1 MFGLL
6 EVSNVLSLL
15 GAVYPTETN
24 TAVYGPLR
32 KVDLDTWNKWA
43 EAVGS
48 DGVYGDQFPSTP
60 VGTEGELQELIKEYA
75 YGYNAKAGRTNVG
88 TRDMEAGD
96 GVYGDQFPSTP
107 VGTEGELQEL
117 IKEYAYGYNAK
128 AGRTNVGT
136 RDMEA
141 GVAGGYVGR
150 MKAGVVTNAH
160 AWDAK
165 SVIAYKSAGGF
176 AGEMTTGGVAEVGKV
191 SLIGLP
197 ITNAVS
203 AVQTFVPV
211 IRNSDITGFQS
222 GMTVKATGIPEKD
235 SSLKI
240 EKVGYAGGYVGHMI
254 GGQIWGNWS
263 AGSTYSAT
271 DAVPDPNNTRCFAAN
286 VRKVEGTKAVGGFAG
301 QIDPASAAALDTA
314 SSSGLLG
321 GLLQGLL
328 QAPGDLLS
336 VLNTTIA
343 TVRGADV
350 SAWDD
355 WGIIINGAYADGSGN
370 TAYAT
375 AAGGFAGEINGAVI
389 GELNK
394 AESGVHVSNIR
405 SVTGGE
411 YAGGF
416 FGLADVSAVAQISEG
431 GNTTGG
437 EYAGGFFGLADV
449 SAVAQ
454 ISEGGNTNILESILT
469 LGGTSVLDAFRT
481 FIYDSDVSGV
491 AEVGLEVQ
499 ARDSKKTEY
508 KNDPV
513 YSGSAGGF
521 GGALLNGSVKD
532 SEVTNLRRVNGMNY
546 TGAL

>member
-1 MFGLL
+1 M
-6 EVSNVLSLL
+6 
-15 GAVYPTETN
+15 
-24 TAVYGPLR
+24 
-32 KVDLDTWNKWA
+32 
-43 EAVGS
+43 
-48 DGVYGDQFPSTP
+48 Q
-60 VGTEGELQELIKEYA
+60 
-75 YGYNAKAGRTNVG
+75 
-88 TRDMEAGD
+88 
-96 GVYGDQFPSTP
+96 
-107 VGTEGELQEL
+107 
-117 IKEYAYGYNAK
+117 
-128 AGRTNVGT
+128 
-136 RDMEA
+136 
-141 GVAGGYVGR
+141 R
-150 MKAGVVTNAH
+150 MRA
-160 AWDAK
+160 
-165 SVIAYKSAGGF
+165 
-176 AGEMTTGGVAEVGKV
+176 
-191 SLIGLP
+191 
-197 ITNAVS
+197 
-203 AVQTFVPV
+203 
-211 IRNSDITGFQS
+211 
-222 GMTVKATGIPEKD
+222 
-235 SSLKI
+235 
-240 EKVGYAGGYVGHMI
+240 
-254 GGQIWGNWS
+254 
-263 AGSTYSAT
+263 
-271 DAVPDPNNTRCFAAN
+271 DPNNTRCFAAN

-431 GNTTGG
+431 GNT
-437 EYAGGFFGLADV
+437 
-449 SAVAQ
+449 
-454 ISEGGNTNILESILT
+454 NILESILT

-481 FIYDSDVSGV
+481 FIYDSDVSGA

-513 YSGSAGGF
+513 YSGSAG
-521 GGALLNGSVKD
+521 ALAVLCL
-532 SEVTNLRRVNGMNY
+532 T
-546 TGAL
+546 AL

>member
-1 MFGLL
+1 MIG
-6 EVSNVLSLL
+6 
-15 GAVYPTETN
+15 
-24 TAVYGPLR
+24 
-32 KVDLDTWNKWA
+32 
-43 EAVGS
+43 
-48 DGVYGDQFPSTP
+48 
-60 VGTEGELQELIKEYA
+60 
-75 YGYNAKAGRTNVG
+75 
-88 TRDMEAGD
+88 
-96 GVYGDQFPSTP
+96 
-107 VGTEGELQEL
+107 
-117 IKEYAYGYNAK
+117 
-128 AGRTNVGT
+128 
-136 RDMEA
+136 
-141 GVAGGYVGR
+141 
-150 MKAGVVTNAH
+150 
-160 AWDAK
+160 
-165 SVIAYKSAGGF
+165 YKSAGGF

-240 EKVGYAGGYVGHMI
+240 EKLVMPEVCRSYDRRTDL
-254 GGQIWGNWS
+254 GNWS

-370 TAYAT
+370 TA
-375 AAGGFAGEINGAVI
+375 
-389 GELNK
+389 
-394 AESGVHVSNIR
+394 
-405 SVTGGE
+405 
-411 YAGGF
+411 
-416 FGLADVSAVAQISEG
+416 
-431 GNTTGG
+431 
-437 EYAGGFFGLADV
+437 
-449 SAVAQ
+449 
-454 ISEGGNTNILESILT
+454 
-469 LGGTSVLDAFRT
+469 
-481 FIYDSDVSGV
+481 
-491 AEVGLEVQ
+491 
-499 ARDSKKTEY
+499 
-508 KNDPV
+508 
-513 YSGSAGGF
+513 
-521 GGALLNGSVKD
+521 
-532 SEVTNLRRVNGMNY
+532 
-546 TGAL
+546 

>member
-1 MFGLL
+1 METADLAGTGNLELLFGLL

-48 DGVYGDQFPSTP
+48 
-60 VGTEGELQELIKEYA
+60 
-75 YGYNAKAGRTNVG
+75 
-88 TRDMEAGD
+88 D

-411 YAGGF
+411 DFLVWLMY
-416 FGLADVSAVAQISEG
+416 
-431 GNTTGG
+431 
-437 EYAGGFFGLADV
+437 
-449 SAVAQ
+449 
-454 ISEGGNTNILESILT
+454 
-469 LGGTSVLDAFRT
+469 
-481 FIYDSDVSGV
+481 
-491 AEVGLEVQ
+491 
-499 ARDSKKTEY
+499 
-508 KNDPV
+508 
-513 YSGSAGGF
+513 
-521 GGALLNGSVKD
+521 
-532 SEVTNLRRVNGMNY
+532 LR
-546 TGAL
+546 

>member
-1 MFGLL
+1 
-6 EVSNVLSLL
+6 
-15 GAVYPTETN
+15 
-24 TAVYGPLR
+24 
-32 KVDLDTWNKWA
+32 
-43 EAVGS
+43 
-48 DGVYGDQFPSTP
+48 
-60 VGTEGELQELIKEYA
+60 
-75 YGYNAKAGRTNVG
+75 
-88 TRDMEAGD
+88 
-96 GVYGDQFPSTP
+96 
-107 VGTEGELQEL
+107 
-117 IKEYAYGYNAK
+117 
-128 AGRTNVGT
+128 
-136 RDMEA
+136 
-141 GVAGGYVGR
+141 
-150 MKAGVVTNAH
+150 
-160 AWDAK
+160 
-165 SVIAYKSAGGF
+165 
-176 AGEMTTGGVAEVGKV
+176 
-191 SLIGLP
+191 
-197 ITNAVS
+197 
-203 AVQTFVPV
+203 
-211 IRNSDITGFQS
+211 
-222 GMTVKATGIPEKD
+222 
-235 SSLKI
+235 
-240 EKVGYAGGYVGHMI
+240 MI

-355 WGIIINGAYADGSGN
+355 WGIIINGAYAEGSGN

-431 GNTTGG
+431 GNT
-437 EYAGGFFGLADV
+437 
-449 SAVAQ
+449 
-454 ISEGGNTNILESILT
+454 NILESILT

-481 FIYDSDVSGV
+481 FIYDSDVSGA

-499 ARDSKKTEY
+499 ARNSKKTEY

-546 TGAL
+546 TGGFIGHLGKSGTVDLDSLGALGELLSAGAGVMDIFRISCRSMQCFRYT